1 MMESYRRDGQVFQ
14 ELSGGVVAMMVF
26 FDQGFSSD
34 VAAVETRT
42 AILSSAGFPLQVLQP
57 GYLRFAGM
65 KLPATEGPKNLS
77 HNKRRHRN

>member
-1 MMESYRRDGQVFQ
+1 MESYKRDGQVFQ
-14 ELSGGVVAMMVF
+14 KLSGGGFAMIGF
-26 FDQGFSSD
+26 FDQGFSD

-42 AILSSAGFPLQVLQP
+42 AILSSVGFPLQVLQP

-77 HNKRRHRN
+77 HNKRRNRN